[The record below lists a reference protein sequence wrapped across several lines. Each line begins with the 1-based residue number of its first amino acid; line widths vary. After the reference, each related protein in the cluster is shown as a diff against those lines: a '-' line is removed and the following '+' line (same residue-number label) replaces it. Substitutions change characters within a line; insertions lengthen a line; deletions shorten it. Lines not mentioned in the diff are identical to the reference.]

1 MSNVKKD
8 LNKVSHQ
15 EFGINYSQL
24 DEKGRARCF
33 HLLLSYYCLVKT
45 FKKSV

>member
-8 LNKVSHQ
+8 LNKVSQQ

-24 DEKGRARCF
+24 DEKGRALCF
-33 HLLLSYYCLVKT
+33 RVLLSYYIYRDIL
-45 FKKSV
+45 S